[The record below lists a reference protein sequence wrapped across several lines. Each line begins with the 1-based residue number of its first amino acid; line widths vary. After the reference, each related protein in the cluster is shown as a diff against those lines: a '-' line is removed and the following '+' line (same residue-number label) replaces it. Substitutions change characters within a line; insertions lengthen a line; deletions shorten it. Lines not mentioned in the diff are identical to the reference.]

1 MTCLQSLARSGRLS
15 RFLLSAL
22 ALTALTSC
30 SSNEPAVD
38 GSSTST
44 PVPPSASTAASKSET
59 SSPTSS
65 SATEPVPTSIQP
77 SAQDGTN
84 YKACLG
90 GNCEIA
96 VSKPVT
102 ITLSDS
108 PVRLT
113 AGPLTVRKVNAG
125 SVEVRM
131 ALPAGPSLDVTIK
144 KGCTTAFYGNNADG
158 LAHTSCSGEPGDIL
172 GMYVKQMVTVKGI
185 TDGTAIL
192 NLKSE

>member
-1 MTCLQSLARSGRLS
+1 MLNTLMTCLQPLARSGRLA
-15 RFLLSAL
+15 RFLLSAI
-22 ALTALTSC
+22 ALTALASC

-44 PVPPSASTAASKSET
+44 PVPPSASTTPSASTAAS
-59 SSPTSS
+59 
-65 SATEPVPTSIQP
+65 EPVPTSIQP

-108 PVRLT
+108 PVDLT
-113 AGPLTVRKVNAG
+113 AGPFTVRKVNAG
-125 SVEVRM
+125 SIEVRM

-158 LAHTSCSGEPGDIL
+158 LAHTSCTREPEDIL
-172 GMYVKQMVTVKGI
+172 GMYIKQTVTVKSI

>member
-1 MTCLQSLARSGRLS
+1 MTCQQSLAWSGRLS
-15 RFLLSAL
+15 RFLLSAI

-38 GSSTST
+38 GSSTPT
-44 PVPPSASTAASKSET
+44 PVPSSASTTASKSET
-59 SSPTSS
+59 SSPTSN

-108 PVRLT
+108 PID
-113 AGPLTVRKVNAG
+113 AGPFTVQKVNAD

-131 ALPAGPSLDVTIK
+131 ALPAGPSLDATIK
-144 KGCTTAFYGNNADG
+144 KGCTTAFYANNASG
-158 LAHTSCSGEPGDIL
+158 LAHTSCSGEPGDIP
-172 GMYVKQMVTVKGI
+172 GMYVKQTVTVKGI

>member
-1 MTCLQSLARSGRLS
+1 MTTLTFRCLAITACALMTTFVSVGCG
-15 RFLLSAL
+15 SAQVGG
-22 ALTALTSC
+22 T
-30 SSNEPAVD
+30 
-38 GSSTST
+38 G
-44 PVPPSASTAASKSET
+44 SASAPRTASKSET

-108 PVRLT
+108 PVD
-113 AGPLTVRKVNAG
+113 AGPFTVQKVNAD

-131 ALPAGPSLDVTIK
+131 TLPAGPSLGATIK
-144 KGCTTAFYGNNADG
+144 KGCTTAFSANNASG
-158 LAHTSCSGEPGDIL
+158 LAHTSCSGEPGDIP
-172 GMYVKQMVTVKGI
+172 GMYVKQTVTVKGI

>member
-1 MTCLQSLARSGRLS
+1 MTTLTFRILATTACALMTTVVSVGCG
-15 RFLLSAL
+15 SAQ
-22 ALTALTSC
+22 
-30 SSNEPAVD
+30 VD
-38 GSSTST
+38 GTG
-44 PVPPSASTAASKSET
+44 SASAPHTASKSET

-84 YKACLG
+84 YEACFG

-108 PVRLT
+108 PID
-113 AGPLTVRKVNAG
+113 AGPFTVQKVNAD
-125 SVEVRM
+125 SVKVRM
-131 ALPAGPSLDVTIK
+131 ALPAGPSLGVTLK
-144 KGCTTAFYGNNADG
+144 KGCTTAFYANNASG
-158 LAHTSCSGEPGDIL
+158 LAATSCSGEPGDIP
-172 GMYVKQMVTVKGI
+172 GMYVKQTVTVKGI

>member
-1 MTCLQSLARSGRLS
+1 MTCPQSLARSGRLS
-15 RFLLSAL
+15 RFLLSAI

-30 SSNEPAVD
+30 SSNEPVVD
-38 GSSTST
+38 GSPTST
-44 PVPPSASTAASKSET
+44 PVPPSASTTASK
-59 SSPTSS
+59 SPTSS
-65 SATEPVPTSIQP
+65 SATEPAPTSIQP

-90 GNCEIA
+90 GDCEIA

-108 PVRLT
+108 PID
-113 AGPLTVRKVNAG
+113 AGPFTVQKVNAD

-131 ALPAGPSLDVTIK
+131 ALPAGPSLDATIK
-144 KGCTTAFYGNNADG
+144 KGCTTAFYANNASG